1 MSPPLLPALADLPA
15 PDRPFWLRAHSIVST
30 TPANDTTDVAVGA
43 SITVK
48 IDDSIVSVKVE
59 GAIEVRLQLHAPRA
73 RIGPTL
79 YSDLAC
85 RRPVAAHY
93 AEFI

>member
-1 MSPPLLPALADLPA
+1 MSPPLPALRTWLLPLTHRSGCA
-15 PDRPFWLRAHSIVST
+15 RSIVST

-59 GAIEVRLQLHAPRA
+59 GAIEVRLQLHAARA
-73 RIGPTL
+73 R
-79 YSDLAC
+79 
-85 RRPVAAHY
+85 RH
-93 AEFI
+93 FILT